1 MKRWLLC
8 LLITLF
14 AVAAFAQTPPG
25 GYGPGQAGTSAGGSW
40 GTVTDANA
48 VAGVVGNGKICFDG
62 AVTSGSPNISSAG
75 ECTWTSA
82 DIGSFIFVTNIC
94 GGSSCGFGTINL
106 STTILPSTQITTA
119 IISSITDSHHI
130 VTSCSAPATCSS
142 PNASATNSG
151 HATVIYAPTKQAV
164 PLNAAWTAAFANAS
178 GGCPT
183 ILLPKGI
190 ILFEAQIFTSLPAN
204 SCIPSSGYSSL
215 QQALLINGGGPVVM
229 GIGEDATLLV
239 PTPDFNY
246 TCTNNIC
253 IGPSGSSN
261 SAITYERFT
270 ISGFGQSMHLSG
282 LSETA
287 LVSCV
292 VCTMDHVILS
302 GWMNGVANTAGV
314 FSSSGFSSIHHSQIQ
329 GFGGTT
335 GCLNLQGDNNFLA
348 DSIVGN
354 CAGPTVTAVGG
365 NGTLTLTGNSFYA
378 GNITNSAQIDTTG
391 YSVFTSTNDRF
402 FGTGQS
408 TNTGASDDI
417 KIANGTAA
425 TITNFYNQNS
435 GSFDNGIEVFSGGT
449 LKLTGYNSA
458 TGKNKGLTVDS
469 GGTFFDGGD
478 NTPSY
483 GSTTN
488 SCPGACFGSA
498 SFTGTVPVTGNFSLT
513 NATFTSVTGTD
524 PKDFTLNITASAL
537 SPVTIVY
544 TYPTPGFLVTP
555 SCSALDVGGSNPLLQ
570 FSISSGPSTAAVTFL
585 SSTAAT
591 STDTLQVKIVCH

>member
-1 MKRWLLC
+1 
-8 LLITLF
+8 
-14 AVAAFAQTPPG
+14 
-25 GYGPGQAGTSAGGSW
+25 SAGGSW

-75 ECTWTSA
+75 ECTWASA

-282 LSETA
+282 L
-287 LVSCV
+287 
-292 VCTMDHVILS
+292 
-302 GWMNGVANTAGV
+302 
-314 FSSSGFSSIHHSQIQ
+314 
-329 GFGGTT
+329 
-335 GCLNLQGDNNFLA
+335 NLQGDNNFLA

-483 GSTTN
+483 
-488 SCPGACFGSA
+488 
-498 SFTGTVPVTGNFSLT
+498 
-513 NATFTSVTGTD
+513 
-524 PKDFTLNITASAL
+524 
-537 SPVTIVY
+537 
-544 TYPTPGFLVTP
+544 
-555 SCSALDVGGSNPLLQ
+555 
-570 FSISSGPSTAAVTFL
+570 
-585 SSTAAT
+585 
-591 STDTLQVKIVCH
+591 